1 MFTNI
6 LIPLDGSARAERAL
20 PIAERVARARGATLL
35 LVRVV
40 ADLIDTGAYMVP
52 TATLSQSLVDR
63 ELEDARVYLES
74 LAETYRGKGLQV
86 KTQVEMG
93 VPTQT
98 LLDLISARKIDGVII
113 GSHGRSGLARWAL
126 GSVAQ
131 AIVRHST
138 APVLLLR
145 QQGPALDDDRDLRVG
160 QLRVLIPLDGSA
172 VAEAALE
179 PALLLGAV
187 AANGEDF
194 EAHIARVIPFAN
206 TPTTDTLRD
215 AAREEAQ
222 AYVER
227 IAKQVTA
234 LGEPHARVTTSV
246 ITEMDVADAI
256 ARLTR
261 SGELVAGATVA
272 DGFDL
277 LAMATH
283 GRTGLPRLAMGSV
296 TERVLSATSVPA
308 LIIRPARI
316 TAQAEQPAARLQS
329 DSAPVSWPALF

>member
-6 LIPLDGSARAERAL
+6 LVPLDGSARAERAL
-20 PIAERVARARGATLL
+20 PIAGRIARARGASLL

-40 ADLIDTGAYMVP
+40 ADLIDMGAYMAP
-52 TATLSQSLVDR
+52 SATLDQGLVDR
-63 ELEDARVYLES
+63 EMEDARAYLAS
-74 LAETYRGKGLQV
+74 LAQRYRDTGV
-86 KTQVEMG
+86 KVATQVEMG
-93 VPTQT
+93 TPTQT
-98 LLDLISARKIDGVII
+98 LLGLISANQVDGVII

-145 QQGPALDDDRDLRVG
+145 QQGPALDDDHDLRVG
-160 QLRVLIPLDGSA
+160 LLRVLIPLDGSA
-172 VAEAALE
+172 LAESALE
-179 PALLLGAV
+179 PALILGEI
-187 AANGEDF
+187 AANGDDF
-194 EAHIARVIPFAN
+194 EAHVARVIPFLSAPDN
-206 TPTTDTLRD
+206 DSLRE
-215 AAREEAQ
+215 AARAEAQ
-222 AYVER
+222 AYVDR
-227 IAKQVTA
+227 IARQVTA
-234 LGEPHARVTTSV
+234 TGNTHAHITTSV
-246 ITEMDVADAI
+246 ITELDVADAL

-261 SGELVAGATVA
+261 SGELVTGATTS

-296 TERVLSATSVPA
+296 TERVVSATTLPA

-316 TAQAEQPAARLQS
+316 AAEAEQPAANVKAS
-329 DSAPVSWPALF
+329 VAPNSWPALF